1 MFSLQKRCL
10 AGNLHNRHFNYK
22 EKIINIRFTNTKNP
36 APLFIFS

>member
-10 AGNLHNRHFNYK
+10 AGSLHNRHFNYK
-22 EKIINIRFTNTKNP
+22 INIRFTNTKNP